1 MNISQIRAE
10 MARQGISRKEL
21 SELSGVSQGS
31 LSGYFTKKAEPSK
44 KTLEKL
50 EKALK
55 REKTEKPEFN
65 PRYSPHLLGEASKA
79 LGQCQASL
87 RSGIRKG
94 AFPWGRCI
102 EHPAGK
108 KKRSTFMIDRQ
119 EFYESY
125 GIVLEIPGK
134 DVSDGE
140 KDKDAVAG

>member
-1 MNISQIRAE
+1 MDFETIRQE
-10 MARQGISRKEL
+10 MAKRGISRKEM

-31 LSGYFTKKAEPSK
+31 LSGFFTGKTKPSK
-44 KTLEKL
+44 ETLAKL
-50 EKALK
+50 SKALEEPDK
-55 REKTEKPEFN
+55 KPVTFD

-94 AFPWGRCI
+94 AFSWGRCI
-102 EHPAGK
+102 EHSAGK

-125 GIVLEIPGK
+125 GIMLEIPGK

-140 KDKDAVAG
+140 KDRCAG